1 MQHASARAAA
11 EEALAVAVAQ
21 ASPASRLEAALA
33 EDDATLIALLA
44 HGGTGSFTQLAHS
57 SRDAGLAVAEIVAEV
72 EHEATL
78 AQAEAEECEAYFS
91 DASFARSA
99 GELGVAVGFG
109 RIVVSELE
117 VPTLSVSLL

>member
-1 MQHASARAAA
+1 MSARAAA
-11 EEALAVAVAQ
+11 EEALAAAVAQ

-33 EDDATLIALLA
+33 EDDATLVALLA

-57 SRDAGLAVAEIVAEV
+57 SRDAGLAVAEMVAEV

-78 AQAEAEECEAYFS
+78 AKAEAEECEAYFS
-91 DASFARSA
+91 DASFARSD
-99 GELGVAVGFG
+99 GGEELGVAVGFG
-109 RIVVSELE
+109 RIVASELE